1 MTPIF
6 KSLEQISTG
15 YTVFEKDQV
24 LTHEQ
29 LNSLADYA
37 DDQIRLTRV
46 KLLGVG
52 LACGLRVSLANAT
65 VSVTRGVG
73 VTTDGDLLYLDADT
87 NYVQFKAYDA
97 SYPAYAPLY
106 QNGDINGT
114 KLPAYELLTA
124 GVTDADAHPLS
135 SFTSLTTRNLTAMT
149 ALLLME
155 SYVKDDDLC
164 SGVDCDNLGN
174 TALNTAKLILID
186 TANVAAFLE
195 NVPTARS
202 LVASLPFVVPE
213 RPVLQPSIN
222 TPSGIAGMYR
232 AVCTRVHNNL
242 VTALGGIYTACLPV
256 IGGVFSADPASAW
269 SAKLNQYHTT
279 FATTDGFIQYYYDF
293 LKDVVET
300 YNTFRDLM
308 FEDSSWCSPNAASFP
323 KHLLLGNLATNPQAP
338 DANRTGFY
346 PSPITS
352 RASKEL
358 DHARFLLRKIDS
370 LINLFNPAPLSS
382 TKITPSAFE
391 DAALEERAIPYY
403 YPVSSVPFNWS
414 YRLYRRGAEDFSY
427 SYNAGVGYTPH
438 GGAADPFH
446 SQIGPYSFFR
456 IEGHIGRQ
464 ISAVLADLKLQIK
477 TNNIPIAVRAIMA
490 GSDVTQITVKP
501 VRYTDLHSIHY
512 VLRQDLAYQLDDV
525 TRFSTTFKNK
535 IYAEPA
541 TATTSPEDCDCP
553 SIRGLADTT
562 SVDVVNRATAVRAQL
577 DRPYPLYAADAT
589 WQDGLKNT
597 MLTAGQFKANLGAV
611 VKTDFTTP
619 YDAIISS
626 PHATLLPLLDGI
638 IKKKDDHENTKL
650 LMSNFIDGN
659 PGIEHYAG
667 VLRGGTFILVYDT
680 NNNVVADFMV
690 PYYIPEQEDATV
702 DEPPIVRPSIKPDY
716 ILDNGIKVQP
726 SRTTFVT
733 GKLDAHAASINTTI
747 GTLVDNKLAV
757 HTATLDGKLAVQDQ
771 KVDSYST
778 FQGNYVNLFQS
789 SLGMLG
795 ATVPRVDQ
803 SKVSSA
809 MDTLT
814 SSDSGLIK
822 AVRDIATGQVD
833 LTAATQNIATGQAN
847 LTAATQ
853 SIATGTQNI
862 ASGQVN
868 LTAATQSIAT
878 GTQSIASG
886 QAGLASAVAG
896 IASKDSELTRA
907 LQGVATNTGS
917 IAGGQ
922 AELTAATQSV
932 AASTQ
937 SVADSQAALTAAT
950 QNVATNTGNLATS
963 TGTIAT
969 NTGTIAT
976 NTGTIATS
984 TGTVAANTGTIAT
997 NTGTIATSNQSIAAS
1012 EQSIATSNQAIA
1024 TSNQSIATNTGTI
1037 GTNTGTIAT
1046 NTGTIGANTGTI
1058 ATNTG
1063 NIAGST
1069 ANIATSNQ
1077 NIATNTG
1084 TIGTNT
1090 GTIATN
1096 TGTIATNTGTIG
1108 ANTGAIATSAD
1119 KIATSNQSIATN
1131 TGTIGTNTGTIAAN
1145 TGTIGANTGAIAT
1158 NTGNI
1163 ATNTSSIA
1171 TSNQTIATSNQSIAT
1186 NTSSIATSNQSIAT
1200 SESSMVQ
1207 PMRDMAGNE
1216 AGVANAAQNIAAA
1229 TQALVTGQADLTQ
1242 AVTDI
1247 NVGGGGGAGDGGDP
1261 AISDEYLSMKVAEVM
1276 ALARKITVLTRKTA
1290 DAAEDSLREKY
1301 SADEDQA
1308 EIDLGDAVCDVIE
1321 YFIDNRM
1328 QVAAGTDQAKAVD
1341 TITPQLI
1348 WIGDKPAHDGFR
1360 QRMQSLIDRSG
1371 DATVTDAANKMMT
1384 IVS

>member
-15 YTVFEKDQV
+15 YAVFERDQV

-87 NYVQFKAYDA
+87 NYVQFKEYDA

-124 GVTDADAHPLS
+124 GVTDADAHPLN
-135 SFTSLTTRNLTAMT
+135 SFTGITTKNLTAMT

-202 LVASLPFVVPE
+202 LVASLPYVVPE
-213 RPVLQPSIN
+213 RPVLQSSIN

-232 AVCTRVHNNL
+232 AVCTRVHNNV
-242 VTALGGIYTACLPV
+242 VTALSGIYNACLPV

-323 KHLLLGNLATNPQAP
+323 KHLLLGNLAANPQAP

-358 DHARFLLRKIDS
+358 DRARFLLRKIDS
-370 LINLFNPAPLSS
+370 LINLFSPAPLTS
-382 TKITPSAFE
+382 TRITPSAFE

-427 SYNAGVGYTPH
+427 SYNAGVSYTPH

-446 SQIGPYSFFR
+446 SQIGPYPFFR

-464 ISAVLADLKLQIK
+464 ISAVLTDLKQQIK

-490 GSDVTQITVKP
+490 GSDPAQISVKP

-525 TRFSTTFKNK
+525 SRFSTTFKNK

-577 DRPYPLYAADAT
+577 DRPYPLYAADVS

-611 VKTDFTTP
+611 VKTDFVTP

-638 IKKKDDHENTKL
+638 IKKRDDQENTKL

-659 PGIEHYAG
+659 PGIEHFAG
-667 VLRGGTFILVYDT
+667 VLRGGTFILVYDAS
-680 NNNVVADFMV
+680 NNVVADFMV
-690 PYYIPEQEDATV
+690 PYYLPEPEEGVV
-702 DEPPIVRPSIKPDY
+702 DEPSIARPSIKPDY

-733 GKLDAHAASINTTI
+733 GKLDAQATAINASI

-771 KVDSYST
+771 KVDSYNT

-795 ATVPRVDQ
+795 ATVPRADQ
-803 SKVSSA
+803 TKVSTA

-814 SSDSGLIK
+814 AGDSGLIQ

-853 SIATGTQNI
+853 SIATGQ
-862 ASGQVN
+862 AN

-878 GTQSIASG
+878 GTQNIAAG
-886 QAGLASAVAG
+886 QTTLTSAVSG
-896 IASKDSELTRA
+896 IASKDSDLTRA

-937 SVADSQAALTAAT
+937 SVAASTQSVADNQAALTAAT
-950 QNVATNTGNLATS
+950 QSVATNTGNLATS

-969 NTGTIAT
+969 NTGTMAT
-976 NTGTIATS
+976 NTGNIAAS

-1012 EQSIATSNQAIA
+1012 EQSIATSNQ
-1024 TSNQSIATNTGTI
+1024 T
-1037 GTNTGTIAT
+1037 
-1046 NTGTIGANTGTI
+1046 
-1058 ATNTG
+1058 
-1063 NIAGST
+1063 
-1069 ANIATSNQ
+1069 
-1077 NIATNTG
+1077 
-1084 TIGTNT
+1084 
-1090 GTIATN
+1090 
-1096 TGTIATNTGTIG
+1096 
-1108 ANTGAIATSAD
+1108 
-1119 KIATSNQSIATN
+1119 IATSNQSIATN

-1163 ATNTSSIA
+1163 ATNTASIATSNQTIGTNTGAIAISTDKVATNTGTIGANTGAIATNTGNIATNTASIA

-1186 NTSSIATSNQSIAT
+1186 NTGTIGTNTGTIATNTGSIATSNQSIAT
-1200 SESSMVQ
+1200 SEASMVQ

-1216 AGVANAAQNIAAA
+1216 AGVANAAQNIATA
-1229 TQALVTGQADLTQ
+1229 TQALVTGQTDLTQ
-1242 AVTDI
+1242 AVTNI
-1247 NVGGGGGAGDGGDP
+1247 NVGAGGGGAADGGD
-1261 AISDEYLSMKVAEVM
+1261 AGIRDEYLSMKVEEVM
-1276 ALARKITVLTRKTA
+1276 ALARKITVLTRKAA
-1290 DAAEDSLREKY
+1290 DAADDSQREKY
-1301 SADEDQA
+1301 NADEDQA

-1321 YFIDNRM
+1321 YFIDNQM

-1341 TITPQLI
+1341 AVTPQLV

-1360 QRMQSLIDRSG
+1360 QRMQSLIDRGG